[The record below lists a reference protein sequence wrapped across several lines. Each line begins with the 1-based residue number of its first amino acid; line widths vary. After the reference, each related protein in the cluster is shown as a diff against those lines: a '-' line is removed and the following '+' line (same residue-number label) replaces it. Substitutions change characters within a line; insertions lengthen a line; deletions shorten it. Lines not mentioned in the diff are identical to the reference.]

1 MIKQNKGQLLLNF
14 TALDKLGKWPVQTY
28 LQRRLAM
35 LKFAEAEQ
43 VLRPGEKLKD
53 DNGSNT

>member
-1 MIKQNKGQLLLNF
+1 MIKQNKGQPMLNF

-35 LKFAEAEQ
+35 LKFEEANQ

-53 DNGSNT
+53 DNGSNK